1 MNTLIEQTVRFLS
14 RSNSPFIREKSLTPD
29 EIVDLMDKGE
39 EVVNAISKD
48 SKKDKEEN
56 KIYRDF
62 FQEKF
67 MNENNID
74 KSNQIVSFQFFYV
87 FVCQSI
93 RFVILSQNY
102 FLEFLSQNFL
112 SYSQ

>member
-1 MNTLIEQTVRFLS
+1 MNTLIEETVRFLS

-62 FQEKF
+62 FSRKVYE
-67 MNENNID
+67 
-74 KSNQIVSFQFFYV
+74 
-87 FVCQSI
+87 
-93 RFVILSQNY
+93 
-102 FLEFLSQNFL
+102 
-112 SYSQ
+112 